1 MSGPDYGPPA
11 FDDLIHPRQRLMI
24 CAALAQAQE
33 LRFDLLAKAL
43 EMSAPTLSKHL
54 AKLEEAHYVAFRRDS
69 ADSRRQWVELTPTG
83 KSAFARHVAALR
95 ELTE

>member
-1 MSGPDYGPPA
+1 MSAAENEAPA

-24 CAALAQAQE
+24 CAALAQTQE

-54 AKLEEAHYVAFRRDS
+54 AKLEEAQYVAFRRDA
-69 ADSRRQWVELTPTG
+69 ADSRRQWVALTPAGT
-83 KSAFARHVAALR
+83 SAFARHVAALR
-95 ELTE
+95 ELTT

>member
-1 MSGPDYGPPA
+1 MSGTTHGPPA

-54 AKLEEAHYVAFRRDS
+54 AKLEEAKYIALRRDS

-95 ELTE
+95 ELTT